1 MDVDAWNAILG
12 SGGGI
17 ALISA
22 LISWQRDRSKTK
34 GLREDSAL
42 SRMKDDYA
50 RCRREAEKAWTLE
63 NWYRANYAI
72 LWAAYM
78 QLPPEDKEDYPPA
91 PPSDIDH

>member
-42 SRMKDDYA
+42 SRMKDDYT

-63 NWYRANYAI
+63 NWYRSNYAI

-78 QLPPEDKEDYPPA
+78 QLPPEDKEYYPPA
-91 PPSDIDH
+91 PPSEIDH